1 MLAVGC
7 WILIK
12 HKWFKNKNGL
22 LLPMLFTRD
31 LKLLVL
37 ERKRK
42 KRKRKKN
49 DAVRGWERENWCEGK
64 RGEEG
69 RKRAERT
76 PYEPQS
82 QYHNPEMTY
91 SCSLNMPVSFP
102 IANTTDVKGH
112 WVEWDQAYI
121 WMGRPIYPVLAENTS
136 NVPLLGSLIP
146 WGNIP
151 SVSISIV
158 WWPYCHGNFSVM
170 LGAAPKDCSEK
181 GGRKKPFKVS
191 RSSKMT
197 LHDIKAGKQRG
208 KTKHT
213 SRVDRA
219 WGLPRCV

>member
-1 MLAVGC
+1 MGC
-7 WILIK
+7 YCQCFSQETWNS
-12 HKWFKNKNGL
+12 WSWRG
-22 LLPMLFTRD
+22 
-31 LKLLVL
+31 
-37 ERKRK
+37 KRK

-76 PYEPQS
+76 LYEPQS

-91 SCSLNMPVSFP
+91 SCFLNMPVSFP

-136 NVPLLGSLIP
+136 NVPLLGSVIP
-146 WGNIP
+146 WSNIP

-158 WWPYCHGNFSVM
+158 WWPYCHGNFSVT
-170 LGAAPKDCSEK
+170 LGAAPKDC
-181 GGRKKPFKVS
+181 RKKVIGRNLLRFQG
-191 RSSKMT
+191 
-197 LHDIKAGKQRG
+197 HQRWPCM
-208 KTKHT
+208 T
-213 SRVDRA
+213 SRQEDREERQNTGA
-219 WGLPRCV
+219 ERTGLGDFLPVYGGAGEGHAARTVSW